1 MTRIA
6 VVVPT
11 IREDCAQKFLAEWA
25 DDLAGARVILVED
38 NPEPTFALGDS
49 LPHEHYSWR
58 DAENDLGDRAWII
71 PRRTSAVRSYGL
83 WQAWR
88 GGADIIWTTDDDCY
102 PQDGLRGRYL
112 AEIENVLSGEVP
124 SDAWHNTIG
133 HTHLKPRGY
142 PYGVRDVKRP
152 VMLHHGL
159 WSNVPDLDGVTQ
171 QANPD
176 FRLEPSPD
184 REVIPSGALFP
195 MCIMNL
201 AWRAD
206 LTPALYMLLMGKD
219 AAGERWGF
227 DRFDDIW
234 GGMFVKRIADHL
246 GYAIT
251 SGAPGIH
258 HSRAS
263 DPARNAELEAPG
275 IKAHE
280 DLWPLV
286 RDIRLTG
293 STVVECYREIA
304 EALGYKQD
312 FIPGPDGYW
321 DSLSRAMDLWAGL
334 FTEPATPAPATT

>member
-38 NPEPTFALGDS
+38 NPEPTFALGNG

-58 DAENDLGDRAWII
+58 DVETDLGRDAWII

-83 WQAWR
+83 WQAQR
-88 GGADIIWTTDDDCY
+88 GGADINWTLDDDCY

-112 AEIENVLSGEVP
+112 AEVESALSADAP

-133 HTHLKPRGY
+133 STKLYPRGY
-142 PYGVRDVKRP
+142 PYGIRDVRRA

-159 WSNVPDLDGVTQ
+159 WSNVPDLDGITQ

-176 FRLEPSPD
+176 FRLSPSSL
-184 REVIPSGALFP
+184 RETIPSGALFP
-195 MCIMNL
+195 MCVMNL
-201 AWRAD
+201 AWRAEI
-206 LTPALYMLLMGKD
+206 TPALYMLLMGQD
-219 AAGERWGF
+219 AKGQRWGF

-234 GGMFVKRIADHL
+234 AGMFVKRIADHL

-251 SGAPGIH
+251 SGAPGIC

-263 DPARNAELEAPG
+263 DPRRNAELEAPG
-275 IKAHE
+275 MKAHE

-286 RDIRLTG
+286 NRMRLKG
-293 STVVECYREIA
+293 DTVAECYLEIA
-304 EALGYKQD
+304 TALGDEQD
-312 FIPGPDGYW
+312 FIPGPEGYW
-321 DSLSRAMDLWAGL
+321 QHLSDAMGVWAGL
-334 FTEPATPAPATT
+334 FTRAAGECT